1 MVEAVIWDFGG
12 VLTTSP
18 FEAFTRFETERGL
31 PADIIRRTNAANH
44 LENAWAKFERAEV
57 DIHAFDE
64 LFATESRAL
73 GAEVRGKDVLPLL
86 SGDLRPEMVEA
97 LKRVKARFKT
107 GCITNNLPANA
118 IGSHSGRSLY
128 VAEVMVLFDHVIESA
143 KIGLRKPD
151 PRIYQMMVETLKVE
165 PEELRLSRRPR
176 RQPETRARDGHDHD
190 QGTQRRAGDHRT
202 GSGNRADIALG
213 GIPEFA
219 GSHDQTALVLW
230 RERRQNTPKSLNSEL
245 KPLGDIRPS
254 ASIEAVESGLAAQGY
269 IASRQIATA
278 VYLAQQIEKPILV
291 EGPAGVGKTEL
302 AKAIAAW
309 RGLKMIRLQCYEGL
323 DEAKAL
329 YEWKYAKQLLYTQ
342 ILKDKLGEVLG
353 GAPTLEAA
361 LNQLH
366 DFGDVFFSKE
376 FVEPRP
382 LLQALEQPAGCVL
395 LIDEIDKSDAEFES
409 LLLEI
414 LSDFQVT
421 IPELGTVVAVA
432 APTVIL
438 TSNSE
443 RDLGDA
449 LKRRCLHL
457 HIGFPEQKLEE
468 RIVESRVPG
477 ISQTL
482 RKQMVGFIHEIRT
495 LDLKKLP
502 SVSETIDW
510 ARVLVLLQ
518 APELGHEI
526 VKDTLNV
533 LLKYEADIEATMP
546 QVSTFIAKAS
556 RQNVFG

>member
-1 MVEAVIWDFGG
+1 MAD
-12 VLTTSP
+12 SP
-18 FEAFTRFETERGL
+18 A
-31 PADIIRRTNAANH
+31 PSSAIASIAA
-44 LENAWAKFERAEV
+44 
-57 DIHAFDE
+57 
-64 LFATESRAL
+64 
-73 GAEVRGKDVLPLL
+73 
-86 SGDLRPEMVEA
+86 
-97 LKRVKARFKT
+97 
-107 GCITNNLPANA
+107 
-118 IGSHSGRSLY
+118 
-128 VAEVMVLFDHVIESA
+128 
-143 KIGLRKPD
+143 
-151 PRIYQMMVETLKVE
+151 VET
-165 PEELRLSRRPR
+165 
-176 RQPETRARDGHDHD
+176 
-190 QGTQRRAGDHRT
+190 
-202 GSGNRADIALG
+202 
-213 GIPEFA
+213 
-219 GSHDQTALVLW
+219 
-230 RERRQNTPKSLNSEL
+230 
-245 KPLGDIRPS
+245 
-254 ASIEAVESGLAAQGY
+254 GLAAQGY

-278 VYLAQQIEKPILV
+278 VYLSQAIDKPILV

-353 GAPTLEAA
+353 GAQTLHAA
-361 LNQLH
+361 LDQLH

-382 LLQALEQPAGCVL
+382 LLQALLEPNGCVL

-421 IPELGTVVAVA
+421 IPELGSIA
-432 APTVIL
+432 AAKPPTVIL

-443 RDLGDA
+443 RNLGDA

-468 RIVESRVPG
+468 RIVASRVPG

-482 RKQMVGFIHEIRT
+482 RRQLVAFIHDIRS
-495 LDLKKLP
+495 LDLKKQP

-518 APELGHEI
+518 AAELGQEL

-533 LLKYEADIEATMP
+533 LLKYESDIEVALP
-546 QVSTFIAKAS
+546 QVTTFVAKAQ
-556 RQNVFG
+556 RQNIFG